1 MVRKASWL
9 SCALLGIA
17 LLVPG
22 CGNAEKEAIDAA
34 ITAAQGAINVAQG
47 EAAKYVPD
55 QLQAAQSAIQTAKDA
70 LAKGDTKAALAA
82 AQDAA
87 SKARDLA
94 ASTAAKKDEWTRSWA
109 DISSSIPKSL
119 NQVKGKLEAYSHGAR
134 MPVDMDK
141 DKFADAKTQ
150 YERLK
155 QAWADAS
162 AAATQGN
169 MGDALK
175 KASSL
180 EDALAKLTEMLRIK
194 S

>member
-1 MVRKASWL
+1 MLRKTSWL
-9 SCALLGIA
+9 SCVLLGIA

-22 CGNAEKEAIDAA
+22 CGNAEKETIDAA
-34 ITAAQGAINVAQG
+34 ITAAQGAIAVAQG

-55 QLQAAQSAIQTAKDA
+55 QLQAAQKAVQIAKDA
-70 LAKGDTKAALAA
+70 LTKKDYKAALAA

-87 SKARDLA
+87 NKARDLA
-94 ASTAAKKDEWTRSWA
+94 AATAAKKDEWTRSWTEMSA
-109 DISSSIPKSL
+109 SIPKSL
-119 NQVKGKLEAYSHGAR
+119 NQVRAKLDAYSRGAR

-141 DKFADAKTQ
+141 DKLADAKIQ
-150 YERLK
+150 YEQLK

-169 MGDALK
+169 TGDALK

-180 EDALAKLTEMLRIK
+180 KEALAKLMEMLGIE